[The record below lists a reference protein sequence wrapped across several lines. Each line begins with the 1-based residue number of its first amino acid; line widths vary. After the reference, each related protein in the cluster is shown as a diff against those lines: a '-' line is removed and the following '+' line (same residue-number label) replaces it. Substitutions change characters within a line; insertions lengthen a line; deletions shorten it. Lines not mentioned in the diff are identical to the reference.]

1 MKLVWD
7 STFDYSG
14 APNASQW
21 TYQTGGGGFGNN
33 EIECYTNS
41 PANSVVGNGAL
52 TITAIQQSSCG
63 EQYTSA
69 KMFTK
74 QSWTYGRVDVMA
86 KVPGAVGSWPAIW
99 MMPENSVY
107 GGWPASGEIDIM
119 EAVGYRPDTI
129 FGTVHDNGGGPG
141 GTTTIPT
148 AYTAFHLY
156 SIEWTSAH
164 ITFLVDNNAY
174 FTYTPSSTSNS
185 NVWPYNQAFYL
196 ILNEAV
202 GGTFGGA
209 QGVNA
214 SAFPQSMVVQYARVY
229 Q

>member
-7 STFDYSG
+7 STFNYTGPPD
-14 APNASQW
+14 PTKW

-41 PANSVVGNGAL
+41 PNNSKVANGML
-52 TITAIQQSSCG
+52 TITAIQQSDCG

-69 KMFTK
+69 KIFSK
-74 QSWTYGRVDVMA
+74 QSWTYGRGDCMA

-99 MMPENSVY
+99 MMPQNSVY

-119 EAVGYRPDTI
+119 ESVGYDPTTI
-129 FGTVHDNGGGPG
+129 FGTVHDNDGGPG
-141 GTTTIPT
+141 GTTSVPT
-148 AYTAFHLY
+148 SHTAFHLY
-156 SIEWTSAH
+156 SVLWTSKT
-164 ITFLVDNNAY
+164 ITFLVDNKAY

-185 NVWPYNQAFYL
+185 NAWPYNQAFYL
-196 ILNEAV
+196 IMNVAV

-214 SAFPQSMVVQYARVY
+214 SAFPQSMQVQYCRWY